1 MAVKRGGF
9 RIGAGKKRVFEN
21 PVNVNSRLEESELEL
36 IKNFAQGKTISEKI
50 RCVIKLGL
58 DVIQNETN

>member
-36 IKNFAQGKTISEKI
+36 IKVSRRFF
-50 RCVIKLGL
+50 CVSAPNLHFS
-58 DVIQNETN
+58 